1 MGLKRNVGLFT
12 ALAYQGGAPMWTYLL
27 HRLGGIARQSAAPGL
42 VAALGQRTELEGKPA
57 VAFPVRFVDGAVF
70 LGPFQVG
77 MVSPLF

>member
-1 MGLKRNVGLFT
+1 
-12 ALAYQGGAPMWTYLL
+12 
-27 HRLGGIARQSAAPGL
+27 
-42 VAALGQRTELEGKPA
+42 